1 MKKFICRNCGVVN
14 EASDE
19 DLESNDDWLAC
30 VLPQGF
36 EWILPAGKITP
47 IVGEPIY
54 ISGNGEHLSK
64 KAYLKKYNI
73 DPEIAYN
80 LMRGRTRNR
89 SASANNATHST
100 ARTQS
105 SAAKNRTASKKKSSS
120 WLDDDDWT
128 S

>member
-14 EASDE
+14 EASKDA
-19 DLESNDDWLAC
+19 LESNSDWLQC

-47 IVGEPIY
+47 IVGDPIY
-54 ISGNGEHLSK
+54 ISGMGEHLSYD
-64 KAYLKKYNI
+64 AYLNKYGI

-80 LMRGRTRNR
+80 LMRGNAGYR
-89 SASANNATHST
+89 SASRNFAEKSPIKGQMN
-100 ARTQS
+100 
-105 SAAKNRTASKKKSSS
+105 SKRRAQN
-120 WLDDDDWT
+120 WLDEDDWT

>member
-14 EASDE
+14 EASKDA
-19 DLESNDDWLAC
+19 LESNSDWLQCA
-30 VLPQGF
+30 LPQGF

-47 IVGEPIY
+47 IVGDPIY
-54 ISGNGEHLSK
+54 ISGMGEHLSYE
-64 KAYLKKYNI
+64 AYLNKYGI

-80 LMRGRTRNR
+80 LMRGNSGYR
-89 SASANNATHST
+89 SASRNLAG
-100 ARTQS
+100 QS
-105 SAAKNRTASKKKSSS
+105 MIKSAMSSKKKSQN

>member
-14 EASDE
+14 EASKA
-19 DLESNDDWLAC
+19 DLESDGEWLQCA
-30 VLPQGF
+30 LPQGF

-54 ISGNGEHLSK
+54 ISGMGEHLSRE
-64 KAYLKKYNI
+64 AYLNEHGI

-80 LMRGRTRNR
+80 LMRGNSGYQ
-89 SASANNATHST
+89 SASLNFAG
-100 ARTQS
+100 QS
-105 SAAKNRTASKKKSSS
+105 QTKSQMSSKKKAQN
-120 WLDDDDWT
+120 WLDEDDWT

>member
-19 DLESNDDWLAC
+19 TLKSNDDWLAC

-64 KAYLKKYNI
+64 KEYLKKYNI
-73 DPEIAYN
+73 NPEIAYN
-80 LMRGRTRNR
+80 LMRGYTRRR

-100 ARTQS
+100 TRIQPS
-105 SAAKNRTASKKKSSS
+105 STRNHTASKKKSSS